1 MRSLSSLFTVV
12 LLGAATKVASQAPS
26 GVPSYVTQYAPIS
39 YLYPGE
45 VYFPSDIQNQLNN
58 TTPEVNFTA
67 VPNLP
72 SPLTLDNVNQLN
84 NLPPSNG
91 SNLYL
96 TSNDNIETNPAWLIG
111 VAPTN
116 NVTQDIKSC
125 AIVVND
131 HGSGLVDAFYFYF
144 YAFNYGGDYF
154 GFILGDHV
162 GDWYD

>member
-1 MRSLSSLFTVV
+1 MRSFSYLSTVV
-12 LLGAATKVASQAPS
+12 VLGVATQVASQAPS
-26 GVPSYVTQYAPIS
+26 GVPSYVTQYAPIN
-39 YLYPGE
+39 YLYTGE
-45 VYFPSDIQNQLNN
+45 VYFPSDIQTQLNY

-67 VPNLP
+67 VLNVP
-72 SPLTLDNVNQLN
+72 SPLTLGNLNQLN
-84 NLPPSNG
+84 SLPPSNG
-91 SNLYL
+91 SNVYL
-96 TSNDNIETNPAWLIG
+96 TSNENIETNPAWLNG

-116 NVTQDIKSC
+116 NVTQGVKSC

-162 GDWYD
+162 GDW